1 MPKYNIIDVNTSA
14 GIDSK
19 NKKKLIKIYKKWKN
33 IYEIFNKYNF
43 NYKIIKENLN
53 EIYNYINDKNI

>member
-1 MPKYNIIDVNTSA
+1 MVDSGIQASNGNCIDIAIQTDTMPKYNIIDVNTSA

-33 IYEIFNKYNF
+33 I
-43 NYKIIKENLN
+43 
-53 EIYNYINDKNI
+53 